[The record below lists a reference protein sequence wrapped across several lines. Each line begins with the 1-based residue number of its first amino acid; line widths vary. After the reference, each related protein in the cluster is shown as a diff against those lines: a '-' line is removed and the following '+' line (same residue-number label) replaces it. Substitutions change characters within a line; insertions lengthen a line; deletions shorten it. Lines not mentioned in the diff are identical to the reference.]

1 MMKATQEMVNRD
13 GHRPVFNLGCMM
25 PIGYGTEKANESI
38 SNIETEGQ
46 REPVL
51 HFLDRA
57 QEKHGEKS
65 VIYISFGTVFP

>member
-1 MMKATQEMVNRD
+1 MMITTQAMVSRN

-25 PIGYGTEKANESI
+25 PMGYGTEKANDSI
-38 SNIETEGQ
+38 RNIETAGQ